1 MMAEKN
7 KEMENKIIMK
17 IILMSQVVFSSDLKL
32 YLRMDGILRINNFK
46 ILAIKV
52 TAEVVER
59 ISLEIEEKIINE

>member
-1 MMAEKN
+1 MAEKN

-17 IILMSQVVFSSDLKL
+17 IILMSQVVFSSDLNL

>member
-17 IILMSQVVFSSDLKL
+17 IILMSQVVFSSDLNL